1 MSGLPIRVRLTL
13 GFALAMAVVLAAV
26 GLFVYHRVARELLA
40 TVDQTLVGQARE
52 ESRSGKV
59 DSDSGNGPTFAQLF
73 GPGGRLRHSQPPG
86 LRPLVRRNVLAE
98 AAAGRRVWLTQPI
111 AGQEGDWRV
120 LVVPGAPRHGV
131 AVLAHSLDPRNES
144 LDHLR
149 HELLI
154 FLPLAL
160 LAASLGGYA
169 LAAGALR
176 PVEDLRRRAAAVTP
190 GEPSKLPVPPAG
202 DEVSRLA
209 ETLNDM
215 LARLQAAVEHERRF
229 VADASHEL
237 RTPLALLRTEL
248 DLALR
253 RPRSHE
259 ELESALRSAAEET
272 QRLSRLADDLLLIAR
287 ADQGPL
293 PIHREAVPVNDL
305 FGDAATR
312 FANRASSLGRELRV
326 EETDLVVDADPLRA
340 GQALVNL
347 VDNALTHGEGVVE
360 LSAEARDGFA
370 ELHVRDS
377 GSGFPDDFRSR
388 AFDRFSR
395 ADEARSRGGSGL
407 GLSIVELVA
416 RAHGGR
422 AGVREDSSAGADV
435 WISLPCVSDP
445 ASHQPLS
452 PTPSP
457 QGIREDAGP
466 GWPRLAEAAEPGGV
480 RCGSNRTTKG
490 LEASKKPDSPGELG
504 VSPRR

>member
-1 MSGLPIRVRLTL
+1 MSRLPIRVRLTL
-13 GFALAMAVVLAAV
+13 GFAAAMAVVLAAV
-26 GLFVYHRVARELLA
+26 GLFVYQRVARELLG
-40 TVDQTLVGQARE
+40 TVDQTLVGQAKE
-52 ESRSGKV
+52 ESSAGRV
-59 DSDSGNGPTFAQLF
+59 DTDTGSGPTLAQRF
-73 GPGGRLRHSQPPG
+73 DAHGRMRTSQPHGQP
-86 LRPLVRRNVLAE
+86 PLVGSQVLAE
-98 AAAGRRVWLTQPI
+98 AAGGQVWLNTQLPGRR
-111 AGQEGDWRV
+111 GEWRV
-120 LVVPGAPRHGV
+120 LAQPAVSGTGV
-131 AVLAHSLDPRNES
+131 AVLARSLVPRDES

-176 PVEDLRRRAAAVTP
+176 PVEDLRRRAESVTP
-190 GEPSKLPVPPAG
+190 GEPSKLPVPPAR

-209 ETLNDM
+209 VTLNDM
-215 LARLQAAVEHERRF
+215 LTRLQTAVEHERRF

-253 RPRSHE
+253 RPRSRE

-287 ADQGPL
+287 ADEGSL
-293 PIHREAVPVNDL
+293 PIRLEVVEASDL
-305 FGDAATR
+305 LADAAVR
-312 FANRASSLGRELRV
+312 FSSRAGRLGRELHVEDTSLRV
-326 EETDLVVDADPLRA
+326 EADPLRV

-347 VDNALTHGEGVVE
+347 VDNALTHGAGTIELAAEERDGVV
-360 LSAEARDGFA
+360 
-370 ELHVRDS
+370 ELHVRDG
-377 GSGFPDDFRSR
+377 GSGFPDDFRAR

-416 RAHGGR
+416 RAHGGS
-422 AGVREDSSAGADV
+422 AGLENARSGGADV
-435 WISLPCVSDP
+435 WIALPA

-452 PTPSP
+452 PAPSP
-457 QGIREDAGP
+457 QGIREDTGP
-466 GWPRLAEAAEPGGV
+466 GWPRLAKAAEPGGV
-480 RCGSNRTTKG
+480 RCDSNRTT
-490 LEASKKPDSPGELG
+490 A
-504 VSPRR
+504 

>member
-1 MSGLPIRVRLTL
+1 VNRLPIRVRLTL
-13 GFALAMAVVLAAV
+13 GFAAAMAVVLAAV
-26 GLFVYHRVARELLA
+26 GIFVYQRVAKELLA
-40 TVDQTLVGQARE
+40 TIDQTLVGQVKE
-52 ESRSGKV
+52 ETLAGRV
-59 DSDSGNGPTFAQLF
+59 DTDTGSGPTLAQLF
-73 GPGGRLRHSQPPG
+73 DPQGRMRSSQPPG
-86 LRPLVRRNVLAE
+86 QPPLVGRQVLAE
-98 AAAGRRVWLTQPI
+98 AAGGQVWLNTPLP
-111 AGQEGDWRV
+111 GRKGEWRV
-120 LVVPGAPRHGV
+120 LAQPAPSGNGV
-131 AVLAHSLDPRNES
+131 AVLARSLVPRNES

-176 PVEDLRRRAAAVTP
+176 PVEDLRRRAEAVTP

-209 ETLNDM
+209 VTLNDM

-253 RPRSHE
+253 RPRSQE

-287 ADQGPL
+287 ADEGSL
-293 PIHREAVPVNDL
+293 PIRLEVVAAGDL
-305 FGDAATR
+305 LADAAVR
-312 FANRASSLGRELRV
+312 FEGRANRLGRDLRV
-326 EETDLVVDADPLRA
+326 EETALHVNADPLRV

-347 VDNALTHGEGVVE
+347 VDNALTHGGGTVE
-360 LSAEARDGFA
+360 LAAEKRDGFV
-370 ELHVRDS
+370 ELHVRD
-377 GSGFPDDFRSR
+377 GGFGFPDDFRAR

-416 RAHGGR
+416 RAHGGG
-422 AGVREDSSAGADV
+422 AGLENAPAGGADV
-435 WISLPCVSDP
+435 WIALPA

-466 GWPRLAEAAEPGGV
+466 GWPRLAERAEPGGV
-480 RCGSNRTTKG
+480 RCDSNRTT
-490 LEASKKPDSPGELG
+490 A
-504 VSPRR
+504 

>member
-1 MSGLPIRVRLTL
+1 MSRRLPIRVRLTL
-13 GFALAMAVVLAAV
+13 GFAVAMAVVLAVV
-26 GLFVYHRVARELLA
+26 GLFVYRRVSNELLA
-40 TVDQTLVGQARE
+40 TVDQTLVGQSRE
-52 ESRSGKV
+52 ANETGNV
-59 DSDSGNGPTFAQLF
+59 DADTGNAPTLAQLF
-73 GPGGRLRHSQPPG
+73 GPRGDLRHAQPRT
-86 LRPLVRRNVLAE
+86 LTPLVDRRVLAE
-98 AAAGRRVWLTQPI
+98 ALAGRRIWLNKRLP
-111 AGQEGDWRV
+111 GRPGEWRI
-120 LVVPGAPRHGV
+120 LAAPAPSRNGVV
-131 AVLAHSLDPRNES
+131 VLARSLEPRNES

-190 GEPSKLPVPPAG
+190 GEPSKLPVPPPD

-209 ETLNDM
+209 VTLNDM

-253 RPRSHE
+253 RPRTRD

-287 ADQGPL
+287 ADQGTL
-293 PIHREAVPVNDL
+293 PIRCEVVSAADL
-305 FGDAATR
+305 LEDAATR
-312 FANRASSLGRELRV
+312 FSGHSSSLGRELRV
-326 EETDLVVDADPLRA
+326 EPTDLRVEADPLRV

-347 VDNALTHGEGVVE
+347 VDNALTHGEGLVE
-360 LSAEARDGFA
+360 LAAEEQDGFV
-370 ELHVRDS
+370 ELHVRDA
-377 GSGFPDDFRSR
+377 GSGFPADFRAR

-395 ADEARSRGGSGL
+395 ADDARSGGGSGL

-416 RAHGGR
+416 RAHGGA
-422 AGVREDSSAGADV
+422 AGLRETPAGGADV
-435 WISLPCVSDP
+435 WISLPAP
-445 ASHQPLS
+445 HQPLS
-452 PTPSP
+452 PAPSP

-466 GWPRLAEAAEPGGV
+466 GWPRPAEAGEPGGV
-480 RCGSNRTTKG
+480 RCASNRI
-490 LEASKKPDSPGELG
+490 
-504 VSPRR
+504 RR

>member
-1 MSGLPIRVRLTL
+1 MSRLPIRVRLTL
-13 GFALAMAVVLAAV
+13 GFAAAMAVVLAAV
-26 GLFVYHRVARELLA
+26 GLFVYHRVANELLG

-52 ESRSGKV
+52 SIGTGGKV
-59 DSDSGNGPTFAQLF
+59 DTDTGTGRTLAQLF
-73 GPGGRLRHSQPPG
+73 APSGQLQHSHPKMP
-86 LRPLVRRNVLAE
+86 PLVSREVLAE
-98 AAAGRRVWLTQPI
+98 ALAGRRVWFDKALP
-111 AGQEGDWRV
+111 GQRGQWRV
-120 LVVPGAPRHGV
+120 LAYPASSRSNV
-131 AVLAHSLDPRNES
+131 AVLARSLEPRNES

-160 LAASLGGYA
+160 IAASLGGYA

-176 PVEDLRRRAAAVTP
+176 PVEDLRRRAEAVTP
-190 GEPSKLPVPPAG
+190 GEPSTLPVPPAG

-209 ETLNDM
+209 VTLNEM

-229 VADASHEL
+229 LADASHEL

-253 RPRSHE
+253 RPRSRE

-287 ADQGPL
+287 ADQGSL
-293 PIHREAVPVNDL
+293 PVRLEVVAAGDL
-305 FGDAATR
+305 LSDAATR
-312 FANRASSLGRELRV
+312 FASRASALGRQLRV
-326 EETDLVVDADPLRA
+326 EETALQVDADPLRV

-347 VDNALTHGEGVVE
+347 VDNALTHGEGTVE
-360 LSAEARDGFA
+360 LVAAERNGLV
-370 ELHVRDS
+370 ELHVRDN
-377 GSGFPDDFRSR
+377 GSGFPDDFRAR

-416 RAHGGR
+416 RAHGGEV
-422 AGVREDSSAGADV
+422 GLGNNSSGGADV
-435 WISLPCVSDP
+435 WIAVPR
-445 ASHQPLS
+445 AAHHPLS
-452 PTPSP
+452 PAPSP

-466 GWPRLAEAAEPGGV
+466 GWPRLTRAGEPGGV
-480 RCGSNRTTKG
+480 RCTADRTT
-490 LEASKKPDSPGELG
+490 A
-504 VSPRR
+504 R